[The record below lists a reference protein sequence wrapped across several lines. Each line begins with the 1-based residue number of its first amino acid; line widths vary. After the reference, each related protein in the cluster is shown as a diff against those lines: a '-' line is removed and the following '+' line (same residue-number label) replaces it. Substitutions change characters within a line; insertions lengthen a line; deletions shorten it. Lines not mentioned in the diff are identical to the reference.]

1 MERHET
7 SGDSPAPRHSRLNRR
22 TWLRWAGGTLLSS
35 PWWSGLETRASSSG
49 PPRIAAILTEYRGY
63 SHADVILGRFM
74 QGHVLGESETY
85 WPRTRV
91 VSMYVDQFPA
101 GDLSRGMAAQYGATI
116 YPSIRDA
123 LTAGSEELAVDG
135 VLIIGEHGNYPH
147 NAREQHMYPRR
158 RFFEET
164 VRTFEATGKTAP
176 VFNDKHLGFA
186 WEDAKWMYDQSRKMK
201 FPLMA
206 GSSLPTTWRR
216 PDLELPIGVEFEEAL
231 AIGYGGLEAYGF
243 HSLETLQCM
252 VERRKGGETGVRSV
266 TCLEGPAVW
275 EAAREGRW
283 SRPLLDAALGCLEN
297 RPQESPEEGCEEPA
311 LFLIEYQDGLK
322 ASVVMLNGY
331 TAAFGF
337 AAKLKGQERPVAAHF
352 WLQEPQFGHFAY
364 LTHNIEAMFLTGK
377 ETYPPERTL
386 LTTGILDA
394 VMISRAE
401 LHRRLDT
408 PWLGEVKY
416 EPRYENE
423 RRARLAG
430 G

>member
-1 MERHET
+1 
-7 SGDSPAPRHSRLNRR
+7 
-22 TWLRWAGGTLLSS
+22 
-35 PWWSGLETRASSSG
+35 
-49 PPRIAAILTEYRGY
+49 
-63 SHADVILGRFM
+63 
-74 QGHVLGESETY
+74 
-85 WPRTRV
+85 
-91 VSMYVDQFPA
+91 
-101 GDLSRGMAAQYGATI
+101 
-116 YPSIRDA
+116 
-123 LTAGSEELAVDG
+123 
-135 VLIIGEHGNYPH
+135 
-147 NAREQHMYPRR
+147 
-158 RFFEET
+158 
-164 VRTFEATGKTAP
+164 
-176 VFNDKHLGFA
+176 
-186 WEDAKWMYDQSRKMK
+186 
-201 FPLMA
+201 
-206 GSSLPTTWRR
+206 
-216 PDLELPIGVEFEEAL
+216 LELPIGVEIEEAL